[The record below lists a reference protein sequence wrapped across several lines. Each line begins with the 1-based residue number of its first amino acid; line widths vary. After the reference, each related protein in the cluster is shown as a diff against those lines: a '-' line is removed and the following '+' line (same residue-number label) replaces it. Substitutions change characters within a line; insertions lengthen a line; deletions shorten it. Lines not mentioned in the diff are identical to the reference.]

1 MSHYLLSAETSFS
14 AAHTLP
20 GVDKCEKLHGHN
32 WKVRLTIRVDDA
44 NLDATG
50 MGVDFR
56 IIEQVARDAVSDFDH
71 GYLNDL
77 EPFKSRIPTAE
88 NIARIVS
95 ERAAS
100 ALRHRGLRTKV
111 NEVEVW
117 ETPGYRVT
125 YRTE

>member
-1 MSHYLLSAETSFS
+1 MPHYLLSAETTFS

-20 GVDKCEKLHGHN
+20 GVDKCEKFHGHN
-32 WKVRLTIRVDDA
+32 WKVRLTIRVDKA
-44 NLDATG
+44 NLDGTG

-56 IIEQVARDAVSDFDH
+56 IIEQVAREAVSDFDH

-88 NIARIVS
+88 NVASIVS

-100 ALRHRGLRTKV
+100 ALRQRGLRAQV
-111 NEVEVW
+111 DEVEVW
-117 ETPGYRVT
+117 ETPGYR
-125 YRTE
+125 RTFQL

>member
-1 MSHYLLSAETSFS
+1 
-14 AAHTLP
+14 
-20 GVDKCEKLHGHN
+20 
-32 WKVRLTIRVDDA
+32 
-44 NLDATG
+44 

-56 IIEQVARDAVSDFDH
+56 IIEQVAREAVSDFDH

-88 NIARIVS
+88 NVASIVS

-100 ALRHRGLRTKV
+100 ALQHRGLRAKV
-111 NEVEVW
+111 SEVEVW